1 MYSTAY
7 ITVLQ
12 QEYKIMVQKAVAQL
26 SKTYRPI
33 QWLSTPQ
40 EEAPTTKPRK
50 QNLEYFWEDQ
60 ENKNLENIWGD
71 QENKT

>member
-1 MYSTAY
+1 
-7 ITVLQ
+7 
-12 QEYKIMVQKAVAQL
+12 MVQKAVAQL

-40 EEAPTTKPRK
+40 EEPQQP
-50 QNLEYFWEDQ
+50 N
-60 ENKNLENIWGD
+60 

>member
-7 ITVLQ
+7 ITILQ

-33 QWLSTPQ
+33 HTYLYTQDDLGQAW
-40 EEAPTTKPRK
+40 K
-50 QNLEYFWEDQ
+50 QYAEF
-60 ENKNLENIWGD
+60 
-71 QENKT
+71 